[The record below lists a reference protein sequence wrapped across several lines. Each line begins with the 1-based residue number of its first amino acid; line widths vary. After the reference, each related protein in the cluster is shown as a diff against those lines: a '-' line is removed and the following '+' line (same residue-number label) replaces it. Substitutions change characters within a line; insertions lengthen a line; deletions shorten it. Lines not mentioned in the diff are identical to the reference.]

1 MACMQD
7 TLSFALIKL
16 GKAHRAKAEMLLSRF
31 DLHPGQEQILF
42 RLFAEEGQPQA
53 ALAELLCV
61 EPPTVTKMLQRM
73 ARRGWIERRG
83 DPDDARLSRVY
94 LTEAGRALQAD
105 IDRAWDEL
113 EHSMT
118 QSLTEAERA
127 LLMRLFGQ
135 MQDDLSK

>member
-16 GKAHRAKAEMLLSRF
+16 GKAHRAKAEMLLSQF

-73 ARRGWIERRG
+73 ERRGWIERRG

-113 EHSMT
+113 ERSMT
-118 QSLTEAERA
+118 HSLTEAERA